1 MSTVGPAAPA
11 TESAGGA
18 SDTRVIAVV
27 GLAHGVSH
35 FFQLILAP
43 LFPWL
48 KEAFGLSYA
57 ELGLT
62 MTLLFVVSSIGQSL
76 SGFLVDR
83 VGPLRVMLGAL
94 GLFALAALV
103 LAASPGYAAL
113 LAGAVLVGLG
123 NASFHPIDYSI
134 LNARVSTRRIGHA
147 YAVHG
152 VTGNLGWAAAPVFLV
167 GITQLASWRTA
178 FAAASLL
185 ALVVLVVVWRNRALL
200 EAPVRR
206 AAAAAAAAAQPAR
219 SGDTFAFL
227 RLPEVW
233 LSFAFFAAYA
243 FALGGVQTFAPEAA
257 RLLHGVRAEW
267 VALCLTVYML
277 GSAGGSLLGGFLAGD
292 ADRAERVIGL
302 CFGVAATIA
311 ISLGLAPWPGWSIP
325 LLFAAMGLASG
336 VANPSRDML
345 IRRAAPPGATG
356 RVYGV
361 VYSGLDLGS
370 SLAPAAFGL
379 LMDAHQPKLVW
390 LGIAAA
396 QAALIAGA
404 FRAGRATRVRNAAPG
419 TA

>member
-1 MSTVGPAAPA
+1 MSTVGSAMPA
-11 TESAGGA
+11 TGSAGGTN
-18 SDTRVIAVV
+18 DTRVMVVV
-27 GLAHGVSH
+27 GLAHGMSH
-35 FFQLILAP
+35 FFQLVLAP

-62 MTLLFVVSSIGQSL
+62 MTVLFVVSGVGQSL

-83 VGPLRVMLGAL
+83 VGPLRVMLGSLA
-94 GLFALAALV
+94 LFALAGIV
-103 LAASPGYAAL
+103 LAASPGYVAL
-113 LAGAVLVGLG
+113 MIGAVLVGLG

-134 LNARVSTRRIGHA
+134 LNVRVSTRRLGHA

-167 GITQLASWRTA
+167 GITQLANWRTA
-178 FAAASLL
+178 FAAAALL
-185 ALVVLVVVWRNRALL
+185 ALVVLVIVWRNRGLL
-200 EAPVRR
+200 GLPERR
-206 AAAAAAAAAQPAR
+206 AATAAVAHPAH
-219 SGDTFAFL
+219 GDETFAFL

-233 LSFAFFAAYA
+233 LSFGFFLFYA
-243 FALGGVQTFAPEAA
+243 LALGGVQTFAPEAA
-257 RLLHGVRAEW
+257 RQLHGVPMEW

-277 GSAGGSLLGGFLAGD
+277 GSAGGTLMGGFLAGD

-302 CFGVAATIA
+302 CFGVAAVIA
-311 ISLGLAPWPGWSIP
+311 VSLALAPWPGWSIP
-325 LLFAAMGLASG
+325 LLFAAMGVAGG

-361 VYSGLDLGS
+361 VYSGLDVGS
-370 SLAPAAFGL
+370 SLAPAVFGL
-379 LMDAHQPKLVW
+379 MMDAHQPGLVW

>member
-1 MSTVGPAAPA
+1 MSMVGPAAPA
-11 TESAGGA
+11 TESAGGT
-18 SDTRVIAVV
+18 SDIRVIAVV

-43 LFPWL
+43 LFPWF

-62 MTLLFVVSSIGQSL
+62 MTLLFVVSGIGQSL

-83 VGPLRVMLGAL
+83 VGPVRVMLGAL

-167 GITQLASWRTA
+167 GITQLANWRTA
-178 FAAASLL
+178 LAAASLL
-185 ALVVLVVVWRNRALL
+185 ALAVLALVWFNRTLL

-206 AAAAAAAAAQPAR
+206 AAAPAAQPAR
-219 SGDTFAFL
+219 GGETFAFL

-233 LSFAFFAAYA
+233 LSFAFFTAYA

-277 GSAGGSLLGGFLAGD
+277 GSAGGTLLGGFLAGD

-302 CFGVAATIA
+302 CFGVAAAIA

-361 VYSGLDLGS
+361 VYSGLDIGS

-379 LMDAHQPKLVW
+379 MMDAHQPKLVW